1 MRILTRHISPF
12 SGAIEQFRE
21 RFVELSMI
29 TMNQPINHPRAYT
42 HTHTEIHTHES
53 ITIID
58 IQNKLDRS
66 TREMCTCSIRAKSN
80 ACIINS
86 FNLFVT
92 ITSNVDRGT
101 ACRRFLERIEEK
113 KKKREYTHVHNEAKR
128 EKESDRSKFSSGR
141 IVQPCSPGGIITQ
154 LFENLGTKFVN
165 FDREPKKKINC

>member
-1 MRILTRHISPF
+1 MRILTRRISPF

-29 TMNQPINHPRAYT
+29 TMNQPINHPRGT
-42 HTHTEIHTHES
+42 HTHLHTHEP

-66 TREMCTCSIRAKSN
+66 TREICTCSIRAKSN

-92 ITSNVDRGT
+92 VTSNVDRGT
-101 ACRRFLERIEEK
+101 ACRRFLRITGKNKE
-113 KKKREYTHVHNEAKR
+113 KKKREYTHVHNEARR
-128 EKESDRSKFSSGR
+128 EKYDRSKFPNGR
-141 IVQPCSPGGIITQ
+141 IVQPSRFT
-154 LFENLGTKFVN
+154 
-165 FDREPKKKINC
+165 R

>member
-42 HTHTEIHTHES
+42 HTHRDTHTHES

-101 ACRRFLERIEEK
+101 ACSRRFLETRIHT
-113 KKKREYTHVHNEAKR
+113 R
-128 EKESDRSKFSSGR
+128 SQRSKTRER
-141 IVQPCSPGGIITQ
+141 IGS
-154 LFENLGTKFVN
+154 K
-165 FDREPKKKINC
+165 